1 ALRMAALMKLGAIYV
16 FTHDS
21 IALGQDGPTHQPI
34 EQLATLRLMPNMDVW
49 RPCDTVETAVA
60 WQVALE
66 QVTTPTSLALSRQN
80 LPFQPRDQAQV
91 QAVRMGGYVLR
102 REDGPLDAVIIA
114 TGSEVHLAV
123 DAREQLAKRGI
134 QVRVVS
140 MPSTSAFDR
149 QADDYKAKVL
159 PWGIPR
165 ISVEAGVTDYW
176 RKYVGL
182 EGECVGIDSFGES
195 APAELL
201 YEHFQMT
208 VEAVEKAVERAL
220 EKHRRAASLALG
232 RQQAG

>member
-1 ALRMAALMKLGAIYV
+1 
-16 FTHDS
+16 
-21 IALGQDGPTHQPI
+21 
-34 EQLATLRLMPNMDVW
+34 
-49 RPCDTVETAVA
+49 
-60 WQVALE
+60 
-66 QVTTPTSLALSRQN
+66 
-80 LPFQPRDQAQV
+80 
-91 QAVRMGGYVLR
+91 MGGYVLR

-176 RKYVGL
+176 RKYVGI